1 VNAVE
6 NANGLSFFVG
16 KKNFSGNLIAT
27 KYSYFSRFESLKNKA
42 LINVV
47 VDDDDDDDSVDVVVI

>member
-1 VNAVE
+1 
-6 NANGLSFFVG
+6 
-16 KKNFSGNLIAT
+16 LIAT